1 MYVLILSFVR
11 LLSVVPIKALT
22 CTVLLVIAC
31 FGARGQGTA
40 HTCGSANVHN
50 PAINYGRVTD
60 IDGNNYKTVV
70 IDDLVWFAENL
81 RVTRF
86 QNGDAIPNISDSAA
100 WSMLTSPGMCSYRN
114 DTRFDCPQ
122 GKLYNFFVASDSRN
136 PCPTGWRV
144 PTQNDFNKLINRFDP
159 AANGG
164 APSSL
169 PNQAGG
175 ALKSAGLS
183 YWRSPNLNATNLSGF
198 SALPNGDRADF
209 GPFSTR
215 NNEAASYWYSNQ
227 VPLGPVGG
235 GLFLQLAYPTDY
247 AVRNAFRAR
256 YGVCIRCV
264 TNKSSLPPVDSTAE
278 REIVVF
284 PNPATTE
291 ISLRM
296 KGFELPSHFELI
308 NSLGQIVH
316 RKNIVNAL
324 TTINISRFSNGV
336 YYVKVYFSD
345 ESVSKKLIIM
355 R

>member
-1 MYVLILSFVR
+1 MNVLIFAPERSYS
-11 LLSVVPIKALT
+11 SVSIRTHIA
-22 CTVLLVIAC
+22 TVLLIIAC
-31 FGARGQGTA
+31 FDAIGQGTT
-40 HTCGSANVHN
+40 HTCGATNVHN
-50 PAINYGRVTD
+50 PAISYGRVTD
-60 IDGNNYKTVV
+60 IDGNAYKTVV

-86 QNGDAIPNISDSAA
+86 QNGDGIPNVSDSAA
-100 WSMLTSPGMCSYRN
+100 WSILTGPGMCSYRN

-144 PTQNDFNKLINRFDP
+144 PTQYDFNKLINRFDP

-169 PNQAGG
+169 PNHAGG
-175 ALKSAGLS
+175 ALKSTGIS
-183 YWRSPNLNATNLSGF
+183 YWRSPNLNAMNISGF

-215 NNEAASYWYSNQ
+215 NNEAASYWYSTQ

-235 GLFLQLAYPTDY
+235 GLFLQLAYPQDY

-264 TNKSSLPPVDSTAE
+264 ADKNSLPPVDSNAE
-278 REIVVF
+278 REIVLF
-284 PNPATTE
+284 PNPATTQ
-291 ISLRM
+291 ISLRV
-296 KGFELPSHFELI
+296 KGFGLPSHFELI
-308 NSLGQIVH
+308 NSLGQILQQ
-316 RKNIVNAL
+316 KNIIDAL
-324 TTINISRFSNGV
+324 TIINISRFSNGV
-336 YYVKVYFSD
+336 YYVKVYFNN
-345 ESVSKKLIIM
+345 ESVSKKLIIS